1 MTLPVSAMTPLRY
14 VRIEAIESEKS
25 EKMATSNNPRKF
37 SEKIALH
44 NQKQAEETAA
54 FEEVMKDLSITRAAR
69 LQLQKTQ
76 YLQLG
81 QNRGQYYGGSLPN
94 VNQIGNSSI
103 DLPFQTPFP
112 TAGLDTNRTTRH
124 HGLVDRVYRDR
135 NRITS
140 PHRRPLSVDKHGR
153 QISSFSACCIARA
166 QRAHRCLR
174 SRGSWVKREWFHIDS
189 CPYGAVYL
197 SPPPDTSW
205 RRTNSDSAL
214 HQSTMSPS
222 PQDTFT
228 GGSQDLQPKRVLLL
242 TVPGTEEPES
252 EIDKDQKPIWD
263 NKKNVSSRPKSCEVP
278 GINIF
283 PSPDQEMSASLIPAT
298 HNTGG
303 SLPDLTNIHTGNLA
317 TNLTHLGIS
326 VASHGVATSQPT
338 MTAGSQRRQQSVVPL
353 ALNADARHQQVPQQL
368 SPTLSPPLTIA
379 QAVTMDA
386 LTLEQQL
393 SQYPF
398 FGQLTSQ
405 GQVIGDLQQQNIR
418 LIQLPPLSVTTALTQ
433 SSPGSQTQTSVGID
447 INSASSLQQYRS
459 QAGSPSNQSP
469 TSPVSNQG
477 FSPGGSPQH
486 NSILGSIFGDSFY
499 DQQLASRQ
507 TNALSHQLEQFN
519 MIENPISSSGLYSQC
534 STLNYTQAA
543 MMGLTGSHGNLLDS
557 QQLGYSSHG
566 NIPNIILTVTGESPP
581 SLSKELTN
589 SLAGVGDVSFDA
601 DSQFPLDELKID
613 PLTLDG
619 LHMLNDPDMVLAD
632 PATEDTFRMDR
643 L

>member
-1 MTLPVSAMTPLRY
+1 
-14 VRIEAIESEKS
+14 
-25 EKMATSNNPRKF
+25 MATSNNPRKF

-81 QNRGQYYGGSLPN
+81 QNRAQGYGGSLPN
-94 VNQIGNSSI
+94 VNQIGNSNT
-103 DLPFQTPFP
+103 DLPFQT
-112 TAGLDTNRTTRH
+112 TVLDTSRTTRH

-153 QISSFSACCIARA
+153 QI
-166 QRAHRCLR
+166 
-174 SRGSWVKREWFHIDS
+174 DS
-189 CPYGAVYL
+189 CPYGSVYL

-214 HQSTMSPS
+214 HQSAMNPAQ
-222 PQDTFT
+222 QDTFV
-228 GGSQDLQPKRVLLL
+228 GGSQELQPKRVVLL
-242 TVPGTEEPES
+242 TPPDTEEAET
-252 EIDKDQKPIWD
+252 EMEKDDQKAALH
-263 NKKNVSSRPKSCEVP
+263 PKSHDVP

-283 PSPDQEMSASLIPAT
+283 PSPDQEVNATLMPAA
-298 HNTGG
+298 HSTGG
-303 SLPDLTNIHTGNLA
+303 SLPDLTNIQFPPPLPTPLDPDDPVTFPAPSTSSSTGNLS

-326 VASHGVATSQPT
+326 AASHVAPSTPSPAGTALTLNIDAQQQQPC
-338 MTAGSQRRQQSVVPL
+338 
-353 ALNADARHQQVPQQL
+353 PQQL
-368 SPTLSPPLTIA
+368 SPTLSPTLSPQMPISQPIA
-379 QAVTMDA
+379 MDSMS
-386 LTLEQQL
+386 LEQQL
-393 SQYPF
+393 SQYS
-398 FGQLTSQ
+398 LLSLLS
-405 GQVIGDLQQQNIR
+405 DLQKQQQTLPQNIR
-418 LIQLPPLSVTTALTQ
+418 LIQLPPIAVS
-433 SSPGSQTQTSVGID
+433 
-447 INSASSLQQYRS
+447 SASSTAQTSLS
-459 QAGSPSNQSP
+459 SQSP
-469 TSPVSNQG
+469 TATSAPVSTHI
-477 FSPGGSPQH
+477 PVV
-486 NSILGSIFGDSFY
+486 GSIFGDSFY
-499 DQQLASRQ
+499 EHQMASRQ

-519 MIENPISSSGLYSQC
+519 MNMIENPSSSNSLYNPC

-543 MMGLTGSHGNLLDS
+543 MMGLTGSHGSLQDT
-557 QQLGYSSHG
+557 QQLGYSNHG

-581 SLSKELTN
+581 SLSKELTS

-619 LHMLNDPDMVLAD
+619 LHMLNDPDIVLAD

>member
-1 MTLPVSAMTPLRY
+1 MRAFQMRVLTTPPRRDVGTLRL
-14 VRIEAIESEKS
+14 IEERGGEQQN
-25 EKMATSNNPRKF
+25 MATSNNPRKF

-94 VNQIGNSSI
+94 VNQIGNSTT
-103 DLPFQTPFP
+103 DLPFQTPFQNS
-112 TAGLDTNRTTRH
+112 GLDTSRTTRH

-135 NRITS
+135 NRVTS
-140 PHRRPLSVDKHGR
+140 PHCRPLSVDKHGR
-153 QISSFSACCIARA
+153 QISFLQI
-166 QRAHRCLR
+166 QLYDLYQ
-174 SRGSWVKREWFHIDS
+174 G

-214 HQSTMSPS
+214 HQSAMNPT
-222 PQDTFT
+222 PQDSFS

-242 TVPGTEEPES
+242 TVPGTEEAGS
-252 EIDKDQKPIWD
+252 EADKDGQKQIWD
-263 NKKNVSSRPKSCEVP
+263 NKKNVPSRPKPCKVP

-283 PSPDQEMSASLIPAT
+283 PSPDQEMTTSLIPAA

-303 SLPDLTNIHTGNLA
+303 SLPDLTNIQFPPPLPTPLDPEDAAACPALSGCNSAGNLA
-317 TNLTHLGIS
+317 SNLTHLGI
-326 VASHGVATSQPT
+326 TSS
-338 MTAGSQRRQQSVVPL
+338 SQAAVPH
-353 ALNADARHQQVPQQL
+353 AV
-368 SPTLSPPLTIA
+368 PLTIA
-379 QAVTMDA
+379 QALTMDP

-398 FGQLTSQ
+398 FCPPTSQ
-405 GQVIGDLQQQNIR
+405 AQDQRTSQQPNPSTRPAR
-418 LIQLPPLSVTTALTQ
+418 LVQLPPLSVTAPSTLPQ
-433 SSPGSQTQTSVGID
+433 SPPGSQAQTSISMD
-447 INSASSLQQYRS
+447 MNSFRS
-459 QAGSPSNQSP
+459 RAGSSANQSP

-486 NSILGSIFGDSFY
+486 TSILGSVYGDAFY

-519 MIENPISSSGLYSQC
+519 MMENPISSSSLYSQG
-534 STLNYTQAA
+534 STLNYSQAA
-543 MMGLTGSHGNLLDS
+543 MMGLTGSHGNLQDS
-557 QQLGYSSHG
+557 QQLGYSNHG

-581 SLSKELTN
+581 SLSKELSS
-589 SLAGVGDVSFDA
+589 SLSADVSFDA

-632 PATEDTFRMDR
+632 AATEDTFRMDR

>member
-1 MTLPVSAMTPLRY
+1 
-14 VRIEAIESEKS
+14 
-25 EKMATSNNPRKF
+25 MASSNNPRKF

-54 FEEVMKDLSITRAAR
+54 FEEVMKDLNITRAAR

-94 VNQIGNSSI
+94 VNQIGNSNI
-103 DLPFQTPFP
+103 DLPFQNS
-112 TAGLDTNRTTRH
+112 ALDTSRSTRH

-140 PHRRPLSVDKHGR
+140 PHRRPISVDKHGR
-153 QISSFSACCIARA
+153 QI
-166 QRAHRCLR
+166 
-174 SRGSWVKREWFHIDS
+174 DS
-189 CPYGAVYL
+189 CPYSSVYL

-214 HQSTMSPS
+214 HQNTMNPV
-222 PQDTFT
+222 PQDAFA
-228 GGSQDLQPKRVLLL
+228 GGSQELQPKRVLLL
-242 TVPGTEEPES
+242 TVPGTEESES
-252 EIDKDQKPIWD
+252 SADKDTQWD
-263 NKKNVSSRPKSCEVP
+263 NKKNDSSRNKSCEVP

-283 PSPDQEMSASLIPAT
+283 PSPDQEVNTSLIPAT
-298 HNTGG
+298 LNTGG
-303 SLPDLTNIHTGNLA
+303 SLPDLTNIQFPPPLPTPLDPDDTVAFPSLSSSNSTGNLT
-317 TNLTHLGIS
+317 TNVTHLGIS
-326 VASHGVATSQPT
+326 AASHGNTTTSQPT
-338 MTAGSQRRQQSVVPL
+338 MTMAAQRRQPTLIPL
-353 ALNADARHQQVPQQL
+353 TLNADPQPQQSPQQL
-368 SPTLSPPLTIA
+368 SPTLSPPLNI
-379 QAVTMDA
+379 QAVAMEA
-386 LTLEQQL
+386 FTLEQQL
-393 SQYPF
+393 SQYAF
-398 FGQLTSQ
+398 FSQLTAQ
-405 GQVIGDLQQQNIR
+405 AQAQVLNDLQQQALPQGIR
-418 LIQLPPLSVTTALTQ
+418 LITLATTTAPTATQ
-433 SSPGSQTQTSVGID
+433 SSQDSQIQTPASVN
-447 INSASSLQQYRS
+447 INSHI
-459 QAGSPSNQSP
+459 
-469 TSPVSNQG
+469 PVV
-477 FSPGGSPQH
+477 
-486 NSILGSIFGDSFY
+486 GSIFGDSFY

-519 MIENPISSSGLYSQC
+519 MIENPISSNSLYSQC

-543 MMGLTGSHGNLLDS
+543 MMGLTGSSLHDS

-601 DSQFPLDELKID
+601 DSPFPLDELKID

>member
-1 MTLPVSAMTPLRY
+1 
-14 VRIEAIESEKS
+14 
-25 EKMATSNNPRKF
+25 MASSNNPRKF

-54 FEEVMKDLSITRAAR
+54 FEEVMKDLNITRAAR

-94 VNQIGNSSI
+94 VNQIGNSNI
-103 DLPFQTPFP
+103 DLPFQNST
-112 TAGLDTNRTTRH
+112 LDSSRSTRH

-140 PHRRPLSVDKHGR
+140 PNRRPLSVDKHGR
-153 QISSFSACCIARA
+153 QI
-166 QRAHRCLR
+166 
-174 SRGSWVKREWFHIDS
+174 DS
-189 CPYGAVYL
+189 CPYGSVYL

-214 HQSTMSPS
+214 HQSAMNPV
-222 PQDTFT
+222 PQDSFT
-228 GGSQDLQPKRVLLL
+228 GGSQELQPKQVLLL
-242 TVPGTEEPES
+242 TVPGTAES
-252 EIDKDQKPIWD
+252 ESQADKDTQWG
-263 NKKNVSSRPKSCEVP
+263 NKKNDSRPKSCEVP

-283 PSPDQEMSASLIPAT
+283 PSPDQEVNTSLIPAT
-298 HNTGG
+298 LNTGG
-303 SLPDLTNIHTGNLA
+303 SLPDLTNIQFPPPLPTPLDLGETLFPSLSTSNSTGNLT
-317 TNLTHLGIS
+317 TNLTLRGIS
-326 VASHGVATSQPT
+326 AASHGIPTTAQPT
-338 MTAGSQRRQQSVVPL
+338 VTAQRRQSTMVPL
-353 ALNADARHQQVPQQL
+353 TLNANPQQSPQQL
-368 SPTLSPPLTIA
+368 SPTLSPPLNI
-379 QAVTMDA
+379 QAMAMDS

-393 SQYPF
+393 SQYAF
-398 FGQLTSQ
+398 FSQLTAQSQ
-405 GQVIGDLQQQNIR
+405 AQVLNDLQQQALPQGIR
-418 LIQLPPLSVTTALTQ
+418 LITLATTTASTATQ
-433 SSPGSQTQTSVGID
+433 SSPISQIATTVN
-447 INSASSLQQYRS
+447 INSIPKKRLY
-459 QAGSPSNQSP
+459 PL
-469 TSPVSNQG
+469 THIPVV
-477 FSPGGSPQH
+477 
-486 NSILGSIFGDSFY
+486 GSIFGDSFY

-519 MIENPISSSGLYSQC
+519 MIENPISSNSLYSQG

-543 MMGLTGSHGNLLDS
+543 MMGLTGSGLHQS
-557 QQLGYSSHG
+557 QLLGYGSHG

-601 DSQFPLDELKID
+601 DSPFPLDELKID

-632 PATEDTFRMDR
+632 TATEDTFRMDR

>member
-1 MTLPVSAMTPLRY
+1 
-14 VRIEAIESEKS
+14 
-25 EKMATSNNPRKF
+25 MASSNNPRKF

-81 QNRGQYYGGSLPN
+81 QNRAQCYGGSLPN
-94 VNQIGNSSI
+94 VNQIGNSNT
-103 DLPFQTPFP
+103 DLPFQT
-112 TAGLDTNRTTRH
+112 TVLDTNRTSRH

-135 NRITS
+135 NRIAS

-153 QISSFSACCIARA
+153 QI
-166 QRAHRCLR
+166 
-174 SRGSWVKREWFHIDS
+174 DS
-189 CPYGAVYL
+189 CPYGSVYL

-214 HQSTMSPS
+214 HQSAVNPA
-222 PQDTFT
+222 PQDSFV
-228 GGSQDLQPKRVLLL
+228 GGSQELQSKGVKTLLLL
-242 TVPGTEEPES
+242 TPPDTEDAES
-252 EIDKDQKPIWD
+252 EMEKDDSKTSLLTD
-263 NKKNVSSRPKSCEVP
+263 SCDVP

-283 PSPDQEMSASLIPAT
+283 PSPDEEMNCSLMPGA
-298 HNTGG
+298 HSTGG
-303 SLPDLTNIHTGNLA
+303 SLPDLTNIQFPPPLPTPLDPDDPITFPTSSSSSTSNLT

-326 VASHGVATSQPT
+326 AASHVPPSPPAQHTGSAPSPSLSQ
-338 MTAGSQRRQQSVVPL
+338 QQTT
-353 ALNADARHQQVPQQL
+353 
-368 SPTLSPPLTIA
+368 PTLPPAASPQIPIA
-379 QAVTMDA
+379 QPITMDS
-386 LTLEQQL
+386 LLLEQQL
-393 SQYPF
+393 SQYS
-398 FGQLTSQ
+398 LLSLLN
-405 GQVIGDLQQQNIR
+405 DLQKQPHTLPQNIR
-418 LIQLPPLSVTTALTQ
+418 LIRLPPLTV
-433 SSPGSQTQTSVGID
+433 SSTPSTTQTSLASQSPTTTGGTS
-447 INSASSLQQYRS
+447 NSYRS
-459 QAGSPSNQSP
+459 QPGSSTNQSP

-486 NSILGSIFGDSFY
+486 IQVVGSIFGDSFY
-499 DQQLASRQ
+499 DQQLPSRQ
-507 TNALSHQLEQFN
+507 TNSLSNQLEQFN
-519 MIENPISSSGLYSQC
+519 MNMMENPGSTSPC

-543 MMGLTGSHGNLLDS
+543 MMGLTGSHSS
-557 QQLGYSSHG
+557 QQDAQQLSYSSHG

-581 SLSKELTN
+581 SLSKDLTS

>member
-1 MTLPVSAMTPLRY
+1 
-14 VRIEAIESEKS
+14 
-25 EKMATSNNPRKF
+25 MASSNNPRKF

-54 FEEVMKDLSITRAAR
+54 FEEVMKDLNITRAAR

-94 VNQIGNSSI
+94 VNQIGNGNI
-103 DLPFQTPFP
+103 DLPFQNTV
-112 TAGLDTNRTTRH
+112 LDTSRTTRH

-135 NRITS
+135 SRITS
-140 PHRRPLSVDKHGR
+140 PHRRPLSIDKHGR
-153 QISSFSACCIARA
+153 QI
-166 QRAHRCLR
+166 
-174 SRGSWVKREWFHIDS
+174 DS
-189 CPYGAVYL
+189 CPYSSVYL

-214 HQSTMSPS
+214 HQSAMNPK
-222 PQDTFT
+222 PQEVFA
-228 GGSQDLQPKRVLLL
+228 GGSQELQPKRV
-242 TVPGTEEPES
+242 PGTENPES
-252 EIDKDQKPIWD
+252 NGDKDAQKQLWD
-263 NKKNVSSRPKSCEVP
+263 DKKDDSSNPNTCDVP

-283 PSPDQEMSASLIPAT
+283 PSPDQELNPSVLPAA

-303 SLPDLTNIHTGNLA
+303 SLPDLTNIQFPPPLSTPLDPEDTVAFSSLSSSNSTGSLT

-326 VASHGVATSQPT
+326 AASHGIPTSSQPS
-338 MTAGSQRRQQSVVPL
+338 MTVTAQRRQPPVVPL
-353 ALNADARHQQVPQQL
+353 TLTSDLHIQQSSQQL
-368 SPTLSPPLTIA
+368 SPTLSSPVNITQSVPTE
-379 QAVTMDA
+379 A

-393 SQYPF
+393 SQYPLF
-398 FGQLTSQ
+398 NQLTPQAQAQLLS
-405 GQVIGDLQQQNIR
+405 DLQKQQQA
-418 LIQLPPLSVTTALTQ
+418 LPPGIQLITLPAPVSTGTGTASSPSPDSQTTASMSI
-433 SSPGSQTQTSVGID
+433 SSYRNQT
-447 INSASSLQQYRS
+447 
-459 QAGSPSNQSP
+459 GSPATQSP

-486 NSILGSIFGDSFY
+486 IPVVGSIFGDSFY

-519 MIENPISSSGLYSQC
+519 MIENPISSTSLYNHC

-543 MMGLTGSHGNLLDS
+543 MMGLSGSSLQDS

>member
-1 MTLPVSAMTPLRY
+1 
-14 VRIEAIESEKS
+14 
-25 EKMATSNNPRKF
+25 MASSNNPRKF

-54 FEEVMKDLSITRAAR
+54 FEEVMKDLNITRAAR

-81 QNRGQYYGGSLPN
+81 QIRGQYCGGSLPN
-94 VNQIGNSSI
+94 VNQIGNSNI
-103 DLPFQTPFP
+103 DPPFQNS
-112 TAGLDTNRTTRH
+112 ALDTSRSTRH

-140 PHRRPLSVDKHGR
+140 PHRRPLSVDKHG
-153 QISSFSACCIARA
+153 
-166 QRAHRCLR
+166 L
-174 SRGSWVKREWFHIDS
+174 
-189 CPYGAVYL
+189 YL

-214 HQSTMSPS
+214 HQSAMNPA
-222 PQDTFT
+222 PQDSFA
-228 GGSQDLQPKRVLLL
+228 GGSQELQPKRVMLL
-242 TVPGTEEPES
+242 TVPGTEEAES
-252 EIDKDQKPIWD
+252 DADKETQWD
-263 NKKNVSSRPKSCEVP
+263 DIKVENDSSRPKSCDVP

-283 PSPDQEMSASLIPAT
+283 PSPDQEGNTSLIPAT
-298 HNTGG
+298 LNTGG
-303 SLPDLTNIHTGNLA
+303 SLPDLTNIQFPPPLPTPLDPEDMVAFPSLSSSSSTGNLT

-326 VASHGVATSQPT
+326 AASHGITSTPQPT
-338 MTAGSQRRQQSVVPL
+338 MTVTAQRRQPSLIPL
-353 ALNADARHQQVPQQL
+353 TLNADTLPQESQQQS
-368 SPTLSPPLTIA
+368 SPTLTTPVNI
-379 QAVTMDA
+379 QAVTMEA

-393 SQYPF
+393 SQYAF
-398 FGQLTSQ
+398 FSQLTAQ
-405 GQVIGDLQQQNIR
+405 ARAQVINDLQQQTMPQGIR
-418 LIQLPPLSVTTALTQ
+418 LITLPLATNTTAPTVTQ
-433 SSPGSQTQTSVGID
+433 ATSLSHIQTTASINLNSYRNQT
-447 INSASSLQQYRS
+447 
-459 QAGSPSNQSP
+459 GSPVNQSP

-486 NSILGSIFGDSFY
+486 IPVVGSIFGDSFY

-519 MIENPISSSGLYSQC
+519 MIENPISANSLYSQC

-543 MMGLTGSHGNLLDS
+543 MMGLTGSSLHDA
-557 QQLGYSSHG
+557 QQVAYSSHS

>member
-1 MTLPVSAMTPLRY
+1 
-14 VRIEAIESEKS
+14 
-25 EKMATSNNPRKF
+25 MASSNNPRKF

-54 FEEVMKDLSITRAAR
+54 FEEVMKDLNITRAAR

-94 VNQIGNSSI
+94 VNQIGNGNI
-103 DLPFQTPFP
+103 DLPFQNSV
-112 TAGLDTNRTTRH
+112 LDTSRTTRH
-124 HGLVDRVYRDR
+124 HGLVERVYRDR
-135 NRITS
+135 NRIAS

-153 QISSFSACCIARA
+153 QI
-166 QRAHRCLR
+166 
-174 SRGSWVKREWFHIDS
+174 DS
-189 CPYGAVYL
+189 CPYSSVYL

-214 HQSTMSPS
+214 HQSAMNPK
-222 PQDTFT
+222 PQEVFA
-228 GGSQDLQPKRVLLL
+228 GGSQELQPKRV
-242 TVPGTEEPES
+242 PGTETSDSNADEDLEQLWD
-252 EIDKDQKPIWD
+252 DKKDD
-263 NKKNVSSRPKSCEVP
+263 SSDPNTCDVP

-283 PSPDQEMSASLIPAT
+283 PSPDQEFNPSMLPAA

-303 SLPDLTNIHTGNLA
+303 SLPDLTNIQFPPPLSTPLDPEDTVAFPSLSSSNSTGSLT

-326 VASHGVATSQPT
+326 AASHGIPTSSQPT
-338 MTAGSQRRQQSVVPL
+338 MTVAAQRRQPPVVPL
-353 ALNADARHQQVPQQL
+353 TLTSDLHLQQSPQQL
-368 SPTLSPPLTIA
+368 SPTLSSPINIT
-379 QAVTMDA
+379 QVES

-393 SQYPF
+393 SQFPLF
-398 FGQLTSQ
+398 NQLTAQAQAQLLS
-405 GQVIGDLQQQNIR
+405 DLQKQQQVLPQGIQ
-418 LIQLPPLSVTTALTQ
+418 LITLPPLASPGTTA
-433 SSPGSQTQTSVGID
+433 SSPSPDSQSQTTASISIGSYRNQT
-447 INSASSLQQYRS
+447 
-459 QAGSPSNQSP
+459 GSPATQSP

-486 NSILGSIFGDSFY
+486 IPVVGSIFGDSFY
-499 DQQLASRQ
+499 DQQMALRQ

-519 MIENPISSSGLYSQC
+519 MIENPISSSILYNQC

-543 MMGLTGSHGNLLDS
+543 MMGLTGSSLQDS

>member
-1 MTLPVSAMTPLRY
+1 
-14 VRIEAIESEKS
+14 
-25 EKMATSNNPRKF
+25 MATSNNPRKF

-81 QNRGQYYGGSLPN
+81 QNRGQFYGGSLPN
-94 VNQIGNSSI
+94 VNQIGNSTI
-103 DLPFQTPFP
+103 DLPFQTPFQ
-112 TAGLDTNRTTRH
+112 TSGLDTSRTTRH

-153 QISSFSACCIARA
+153 QI
-166 QRAHRCLR
+166 
-174 SRGSWVKREWFHIDS
+174 DS

-214 HQSTMSPS
+214 HQSTMNPT
-222 PQDTFT
+222 PQDSFT

-252 EIDKDQKPIWD
+252 EMDKSQKSIWD
-263 NKKNVSSRPKSCEVP
+263 SKKNMSSRPKSCEVP

-283 PSPDQEMSASLIPAT
+283 PSPDQEMSTSLIPAT

-303 SLPDLTNIHTGNLA
+303 SLPDLTNIQFPPPLPTPLDPEDASSFPVLSTSNSTGNLT

-326 VASHGVATSQPT
+326 AASHGVTTSQPT
-338 MTAGSQRRQQSVVPL
+338 MTATSQRRQQNVLPL
-353 ALNADARHQQVPQQL
+353 NLNTDSHHQQAPQQL

-398 FGQLTSQ
+398 FSQLTSQ
-405 GQVIGDLQQQNIR
+405 VGGDLQQNIR
-418 LIQLPPLSVTTALTQ
+418 LVQLPPLSVTTASTQSQ
-433 SSPGSQTQTSVGID
+433 SSPGSQSQTSVGID
-447 INSASSLQQYRS
+447 INSH
-459 QAGSPSNQSP
+459 
-469 TSPVSNQG
+469 T
-477 FSPGGSPQH
+477 
-486 NSILGSIFGDSFY
+486 SILGSIFGDSFY

-519 MIENPISSSGLYSQC
+519 MIENPISSSSLYSQC

-543 MMGLTGSHGNLLDS
+543 MMGLTGSHGSLQDS

>member
-1 MTLPVSAMTPLRY
+1 
-14 VRIEAIESEKS
+14 
-25 EKMATSNNPRKF
+25 MASSNNPRKF

-54 FEEVMKDLSITRAAR
+54 FEEVMKDLNITRAAR

-94 VNQIGNSSI
+94 VNQIGNSNI
-103 DLPFQTPFP
+103 DLPFQNST
-112 TAGLDTNRTTRH
+112 LDSSRSTRH

-140 PHRRPLSVDKHGR
+140 PHRRPLSVDKHCR
-153 QISSFSACCIARA
+153 Q
-166 QRAHRCLR
+166 
-174 SRGSWVKREWFHIDS
+174 IDS
-189 CPYGAVYL
+189 CPYGSVYL

-214 HQSTMSPS
+214 HQSAMNPV
-222 PQDTFT
+222 PQDSFA
-228 GGSQDLQPKRVLLL
+228 GGSQELQPKQVLLL
-242 TVPGTEEPES
+242 TVPGTEESES
-252 EIDKDQKPIWD
+252 RADKDTQWG
-263 NKKNVSSRPKSCEVP
+263 NKKNDSRPKSCEVP

-283 PSPDQEMSASLIPAT
+283 PSPDQEGNMSLIPAT
-298 HNTGG
+298 LNTGG
-303 SLPDLTNIHTGNLA
+303 SLPDLTNIQFPPPLPTPLDTGDTLVFPSLSTSNSTGNLT
-317 TNLTHLGIS
+317 TNLTLLGIS
-326 VASHGVATSQPT
+326 AASHGIPTTSQPT
-338 MTAGSQRRQQSVVPL
+338 VTAQRRQSTLVPL
-353 ALNADARHQQVPQQL
+353 TLNADPQQSPQQL
-368 SPTLSPPLTIA
+368 SPTLSPPLNI
-379 QAVTMDA
+379 QAVAMDA

-393 SQYPF
+393 SQYAF
-398 FGQLTSQ
+398 FSQLTAQSQ
-405 GQVIGDLQQQNIR
+405 AQVLNDLQQQALPQGIR
-418 LIQLPPLSVTTALTQ
+418 LITLPLATTTASTATQ
-433 SSPGSQTQTSVGID
+433 SSPVSQIATTVN
-447 INSASSLQQYRS
+447 INSYRN
-459 QAGSPSNQSP
+459 QTGSPANQSP

-486 NSILGSIFGDSFY
+486 IPVVGSIFGDSFY

-519 MIENPISSSGLYSQC
+519 MIENPISSNSLYSQC

-543 MMGLTGSHGNLLDS
+543 MMGLTGSSLHHS
-557 QQLGYSSHG
+557 QPLGYGSHG

-632 PATEDTFRMDR
+632 TATEDTFRMDR

>member
-1 MTLPVSAMTPLRY
+1 
-14 VRIEAIESEKS
+14 
-25 EKMATSNNPRKF
+25 MASSNNPRKF

-54 FEEVMKDLSITRAAR
+54 FEEVMKDLNITRAAR

-94 VNQIGNSSI
+94 VNQIGNSNN
-103 DLPFQTPFP
+103 DMPFQNSV
-112 TAGLDTNRTTRH
+112 LDTSRTTRH

-135 NRITS
+135 NRIAS
-140 PHRRPLSVDKHGR
+140 PHRRPISVDKHGR
-153 QISSFSACCIARA
+153 QI
-166 QRAHRCLR
+166 
-174 SRGSWVKREWFHIDS
+174 DS
-189 CPYGAVYL
+189 CPYGSVYL

-214 HQSTMSPS
+214 HQSAMNPK
-222 PQDTFT
+222 PQETYV
-228 GGSQDLQPKRVLLL
+228 GGSQELQPKRVLLL
-242 TVPGTEEPES
+242 TVPGTEECGPDTDE
-252 EIDKDQKPIWD
+252 DAQKQMWD
-263 NKKNVSSRPKSCEVP
+263 NKKNDSSRPKSCDVP

-283 PSPDQEMSASLIPAT
+283 PSPDQEVNTSLLPAT

-303 SLPDLTNIHTGNLA
+303 SLPDLTNIQFPPPLPTPLDPDDTVAFPALSTSNSTGNLT

-326 VASHGVATSQPT
+326 AASHVGTASSQSA
-338 MTAGSQRRQQSVVPL
+338 MTVSAQRRLPTVVPL
-353 ALNADARHQQVPQQL
+353 TLSVDLQPQPSPQQL
-368 SPTLSPPLTIA
+368 SPTLSPPINITQVVPMETLS
-379 QAVTMDA
+379 
-386 LTLEQQL
+386 LEQQL

-398 FGQLTSQ
+398 FSQLTAQ
-405 GQVIGDLQQQNIR
+405 AQAQVLNDLHLQQLLPQGIR
-418 LIQLPPLSVTTALTQ
+418 LITLPPLATTAPATQ
-433 SSPGSQTQTSVGID
+433 ASPDSLIQTSAS
-447 INSASSLQQYRS
+447 INVNSYRN
-459 QAGSPSNQSP
+459 QTGSPANQSP

-486 NSILGSIFGDSFY
+486 ISVVGSIFGDSFY

-519 MIENPISSSGLYSQC
+519 MIENPISSNSLYSQC

-543 MMGLTGSHGNLLDS
+543 MMGLTGSSLQDT
-557 QQLGYSSHG
+557 QQLGFSSHG

-619 LHMLNDPDMVLAD
+619 LHMLNDPDMVLTD